1 MPRRTAIVFH
11 LTACRRSVLQLEQR
25 QLLGDLAA
33 DIVLLIVEEPF
44 TDSFFYLKKRL
55 FSFLQLCFERLRS
68 EFQCR
73 NFIFSG
79 SYPGFSSYQGTR
91 GILQLA
97 FSFIDDLTPRVFS
110 DFKALFGNLRSLN
123 CALANGLRPSFRFP
137 YQLFHSTKMFGSLKH
152 EIQHRLTAITR

>member
-11 LTACRRSVLQLEQR
+11 LTACRRSVQLEQR

-73 NFIFSG
+73 NFIFRG
-79 SYPGFSSYQGTR
+79 GYTGFS
-91 GILQLA
+91 QL
-97 FSFIDDLTPRVFS
+97 SRHS
-110 DFKALFGNLRSLN
+110 RH
-123 CALANGLRPSFRFP
+123 LATCV
-137 YQLFHSTKMFGSLKH
+137 QLH
-152 EIQHRLTAITR
+152 